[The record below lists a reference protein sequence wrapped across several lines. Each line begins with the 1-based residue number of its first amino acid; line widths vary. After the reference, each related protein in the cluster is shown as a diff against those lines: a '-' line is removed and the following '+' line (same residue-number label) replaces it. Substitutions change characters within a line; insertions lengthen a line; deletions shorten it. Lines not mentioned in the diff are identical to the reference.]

1 MSRLAGRVALVTGAG
16 QGSGRGCAL
25 ALAAEG
31 AAVALLGRTEATLA
45 ETAAEIARRGGRA
58 LPIRA
63 DVMAL
68 GDLEAAVARTVREL
82 GPVKILVHAAQSPS
96 YRSARLLEVSREV
109 FDQLWA
115 SGPVAALE
123 LMRLCHPYLRGGGS
137 IIQFG
142 SGTQFAPA
150 QYGAYAAAKAA
161 IGMLTRA
168 AAEEWGPDGIRA
180 NLVVPFVE
188 SPAFHE
194 DFGGNQERLA
204 ASLRRIPLRRVGDPE
219 KDLGRVVVF
228 LASDDSAYVT
238 GTTLMVEGGS
248 HFLR

>member
-25 ALAAEG
+25 ALAGEG
-31 AAVALLGRTEATLA
+31 AAVALVGRTEATLA

-58 LPIRA
+58 LVVRA
-63 DVMAL
+63 DVMVQR
-68 GDLEAAVARTVREL
+68 DLEAAVARTVAEL
-82 GPVKILVHAAQSPS
+82 GPIRILVQAAQSPS
-96 YRSARLLEVSREV
+96 YRSARLLDVKREV
-109 FDQLWA
+109 VDQLWT
-115 SGPVAALE
+115 SGPVATLE

-137 IIQFG
+137 IINFG
-142 SGTQFAPA
+142 SGTQFSPGH
-150 QYGAYAAAKAA
+150 YGVYAAAKAA

-194 DFGGNQERLA
+194 DFGGNQERMQ
-204 ASLRRIPLRRVGDPE
+204 ASLRRVPLRRFGDAE
-219 KDLGRVVVF
+219 QDLGRVVVF